1 MQPGMHM
8 VKARLVALLLA
19 AILLAAPLAGLAAN
33 AQQEKNYIVIG
44 FTISSGKFEHESTMQ
59 FDGIRL
65 WAEWVNS
72 HGGIK
77 VGGKTY
83 YVKLVYYDDQS
94 KKELVQQLYTK
105 LITQDHVNFLFS
117 PYSSGLSMAA
127 VPIAEKYGVP
137 IIVVGAAS
145 DAIFT
150 KLHPKCAFQIYTPA
164 SKYLK
169 SSLDLIRKYLGEG
182 AKVFILYED
191 SPFAAAAAE
200 AAKKYAEQIGLDV
213 VGFEKYP
220 RGTTDFTSVLERVKA
235 SGAVALVGGGH
246 YSDGVMIA
254 KQIRQLGLDKQL
266 KFVSLLV
273 AVDLPQFYKDLGPA
287 ANGFAGP
294 SQWEPQV
301 KYTPELAKKLGIE
314 WIGPTSDEFVK
325 MFREKFH
332 MDPDY
337 HAAGGFAAGLFL
349 QAAIEKAGSID
360 PKAVCEAA
368 KHLDI
373 LTFFGRLRVNPN
385 NGLQEAHEM
394 VLIQWQNGKKQII
407 WPESVATAKPITLT
421 GQPLSAAAAA
431 TPTHT
436 ATAASTTA
444 AETAAATP
452 AATTTTTG
460 GGGGGSTIA
469 IIIGVIVAVV
479 VLGFLAWYLRAR
491 E

>member
-1 MQPGMHM
+1 MRM
-8 VKARLVALLLA
+8 VKRLA
-19 AILLAAPLAGLAAN
+19 AILFILVFAASFAAAAA
-33 AQQEKNYIVIG
+33 AQEQKNYILIG
-44 FTISSGKFEHESTMQ
+44 FTISSGRFEHESMMQ
-59 FDGIRL
+59 FRGIQL

-83 YVKLVYYDDQS
+83 YVKLVYYDDHSS
-94 KKELVQQLYTK
+94 KDLVQQLYEK

-127 VPIAEKYGVP
+127 VPIAEKYHVP

-150 KLHPKCAFQIYTPA
+150 KLQPTCAFQIYTPA
-164 SKYLK
+164 SKYLA
-169 SSLDLIRKYLGEG
+169 SSVDLIREYLGKG

-200 AAKKYAEQIGLDV
+200 AAKKYAEELGLQV

-220 RGTTDFTSVLERVKA
+220 KGTTNFASILERVRA
-235 SGAVALVGGGH
+235 SGAVALIGGGH
-246 YSDGVMIA
+246 YQDGALLA

-273 AVDLPQFYKDLGPA
+273 APDLPQFYKDLGPA

-325 MFREKFH
+325 MFEEKYH
-332 MDPDY
+332 MMPDY

-373 LTFFGRLRVNPN
+373 LTFFGRLRVNPQ
-385 NGLQEAHEM
+385 NGLQEAHKM

-407 WPESVATAKPITLT
+407 WPKEVATAQPITLT
-421 GQPLSAAAAA
+421 GQPLAATATTAKAAATATAKPAAA
-431 TPTHT
+431 TPTAT
-436 ATAASTTA
+436 ATATTTA
-444 AETAAATP
+444 GGK
-452 AATTTTTG
+452 G
-460 GGGGGSTIA
+460 GGNMLA
-469 IIIGVIVAVV
+469 IIIGVIVAVI

>member
-1 MQPGMHM
+1 MRM
-8 VKARLVALLLA
+8 VRRLA
-19 AILLAAPLAGLAAN
+19 AILFILAIAASLAVAA
-33 AQQEKNYIVIG
+33 AQEQKNYIVIG
-44 FTISSGKFEHESTMQ
+44 FTISSGRFEHESTMQ
-59 FDGIRL
+59 FRGIQL
-65 WAEWVNS
+65 WAEWVNT

-83 YVKLVYYDDQS
+83 YVKLVYYDDHSS
-94 KKELVQQLYTK
+94 KDLVQQLYEK

-127 VPIAEKYGVP
+127 VPIAEKYHVP

-150 KLHPKCAFQIYTPA
+150 KLQPKCAFQIYTPA
-164 SKYLK
+164 SKYLA
-169 SSLDLIRKYLGEG
+169 SSVDLIREYLGKG

-200 AAKKYAEQIGLDV
+200 AAKKYAEELGLQV

-220 RGTTDFTSVLERVKA
+220 KGTTNFAAILERVRA
-235 SGAVALVGGGH
+235 SGAVALIGGGH
-246 YSDGVMIA
+246 YQDGALLA

-273 AVDLPQFYKDLGPA
+273 APDLPQFYQDLGPA

-325 MFREKFH
+325 MFEEKYH
-332 MDPDY
+332 TMPDY

-373 LTFFGRLRVNPN
+373 LTFFGRLRVNPQ
-385 NGLQEAHEM
+385 NGLQEAHTM

-407 WPESVATAKPITLT
+407 WPKEVATAQPITLT
-421 GQPLSAAAAA
+421 GQPLAATATATAAATTAAPTATAAAHAAAA
-431 TPTHT
+431 T
-436 ATAASTTA
+436 ATTA
-444 AETAAATP
+444 AAK
-452 AATTTTTG
+452 G
-460 GGGGGSTIA
+460 GGNMLA
-469 IIIGVIVAVV
+469 IIIGVIVAVI